1 MPRHTTLLTN
11 SVKHLTV
18 TIFLALSFV
27 MLLPCSVAA
36 KRTAPPK
43 VGPVILDGIR
53 YVAPND
59 DGRRGYIQAWDEQTN
74 KELWDLTVFTNRID
88 PKLEADVQS
97 VFINNLDVRNGEL
110 IVTSEH
116 GTTYQIDSRTK
127 AITQSDATRSSAPE
141 ATAHPHDVPEVI
153 ERVMAIESLSKDY
166 DVSFQVKPF
175 YLLGDFNGDGKADVA
190 VLIKQRSTGKVG
202 IAIINRGTDEVI
214 ILGAGTTI
222 GNGGDNFEWM
232 DSWESYSKDRL
243 AKGRGI

>member
-1 MPRHTTLLTN
+1 
-11 SVKHLTV
+11 
-18 TIFLALSFV
+18 
-27 MLLPCSVAA
+27 
-36 KRTAPPK
+36 
-43 VGPVILDGIR
+43 
-53 YVAPND
+53 
-59 DGRRGYIQAWDEQTN
+59 
-74 KELWDLTVFTNRID
+74 
-88 PKLEADVQS
+88 

-175 YLLGDFNGDGKADVA
+175 YLLGDLKGEGKADVA

-243 AKGRGI
+243 AKGRGIPKLRGDALLVSKSEAASALIYWDGKRYVWLQRDD